1 MFGSVTRSRRK
12 GDEDVPSFMSISIS
26 TNSSV
31 GATSYVRAAT
41 ATKAAAAV
49 ASVTE
54 ADGDSSKVSGPAAMM
69 NKLKA
74 LQKSDPAK
82 FKEAVNAVSRK
93 LSEEAESA
101 SDEKQ
106 KSMLTDLAKKFESA
120 GQSGDLP
127 ALQPAQGAAG
137 AKGGDG
143 GRPPGGGGGP
153 PPGGGGGVKGA
164 SSSSSSSSSSTEPAD
179 ANGDGTVTQAE
190 QLAYDRKQEVKTSPA
205 ASETKRAA
213 QAYKRIQGDDASEGA
228 KRTMDSISSVVDRYA
243 A

>member
-54 ADGDSSKVSGPAAMM
+54 ADQDSSKVSGPAAMM

-106 KSMLTDLAKKFESA
+106 KSMLTDMAKKFESA
-120 GQSGDLP
+120 GETGDLP

-143 GRPPGGGGGP
+143 GRPPGGGGAP

-164 SSSSSSSSSSTEPAD
+164 SSSSSNTEPAD
-179 ANGDGTVTQAE
+179 ANKDGTVTQAE

-213 QAYKRIQGDDASEGA
+213 QAYKKIQGDDASEGA